1 MTHSNGTSYAIKGLK
16 VDSTQ
21 RLWMTVRTVH
31 IRSSLLLDVDACVKL
46 CRIPETSLWKTDSHS
61 TGCAAHVQL
70 VLLLPSICPSFL
82 PPIHPFSPLVS
93 FFFLFLL
100 INQYSFFFGFK
111 FIFIYISV
119 LNMHSLLKNN
129 LAVYSNH
136 NDRHGRP
143 VPPLPHRVHE
153 WHEGSGVGHP
163 HDESSLDIARRCVR
177 CAAALMLLCCA
188 VLCCAVRCYA
198 RSRIS
203 CHPSIESP
211 IPKIVHCH

>member
-1 MTHSNGTSYAIKGLK
+1 MHASSFVEFPKLLFEKLTAIQPAAQHMCSL
-16 VDSTQ
+16 SCCF
-21 RLWMTVRTVH
+21 RRSAH
-31 IRSSLLLDVDACVKL
+31 PSFRPSIRFL
-46 CRIPETSLWKTDSHS
+46 
-61 TGCAAHVQL
+61 
-70 VLLLPSICPSFL
+70 LLLPSS
-82 PPIHPFSPLVS
+82 S
-93 FFFLFLL
+93 FFLVL

-111 FIFIYISV
+111 FIFIYIFV

-188 VLCCAVRCYA
+188 VLCGAVLCALAHLLPSVYRVSDPQNCALPLITSGCIICAAAPIRCLPG
-198 RSRIS
+198 SS
-203 CHPSIESP
+203 FEKLDVS
-211 IPKIVHCH
+211 